1 MSASKIPPP
10 TGHMWPIG
18 GTGLRAEL
26 RPEEA
31 TRTLR
36 DLVLEDDLLAA
47 LRRVLREQEKS
58 RELYAAGFAP
68 TRKVLLHGPPGCG
81 KTSTA
86 EALASAVHLPLVRLD
101 PSLLVRSHLGETG
114 QRLGELF
121 KVMDELPAVWL
132 FDEIE
137 AMAPDRENSREVAE
151 MTRTV
156 AALLTGLE
164 RWKGIGM
171 IVACTN
177 IPDALD
183 RALFRRFDVVLGFG
197 HPSPLHL
204 IRIAKR
210 ALGKLDVRGVDW
222 HEVEQV
228 ITGRG
233 AADVEA
239 AMKRAAVDVILDG
252 GAALT
257 TEQVISALRARH
269 R

>member
-1 MSASKIPPP
+1 MTRRATP
-10 TGHMWPIG
+10 TGGMWPIG
-18 GTGLRAEL
+18 GSGVRGEL
-26 RPEEA
+26 RPEET

-36 DLVLEDDLLAA
+36 DLVLEDDLLTA
-47 LRRVLREQEKS
+47 LRRILREQEKS

-68 TRKVLLHGPPGCG
+68 TRKLLLHGPPGCG

-86 EALASAVHLPLVRLD
+86 EAIATALNLPLVRID
-101 PSLLVRSHLGETG
+101 PAFVVRSHLGETG
-114 QRLGELF
+114 TRVSELF
-121 KVMDELPAVWL
+121 RAMNDLPGLWL
-132 FDEIE
+132 FDELD
-137 AMAPDRENSREVAE
+137 AMAPDRENAREHAE

-164 RWKGIGM
+164 RWQGIGM
-171 IVACTN
+171 IIACTN
-177 IPDALD
+177 LIDALD

-197 HPSPLHL
+197 HPSSLHL
-204 IRIAKR
+204 TRIARR
-210 ALGKLDVRGVDW
+210 ALGKLDMRAVDW

-239 AMKRAAVDVILDG
+239 AMRRAAVDVILDG
-252 GAALT
+252 GAGVT